1 MSWFWSLLARLGIN
15 PAPRLA
21 RRGDWEAEPTRTVLP
36 ADPVRPSTPPIQ
48 APRPFQ
54 PSPRL
59 HTNEPGSDELA
70 ARSRLRDLRGD
81 GR

>member
-1 MSWFWSLLARLGIN
+1 MSWFWSLLARLGIK

-21 RRGDWEAEPTRTVLP
+21 RRGDCEAEPTRTVLP
-36 ADPVRPSTPPIQ
+36 AELVRPSTPPMQ
-48 APRPFQ
+48 APPLLH
-54 PSPRL
+54 PGPRL
-59 HTNEPGSDELA
+59 HTSEPGSDELA